1 MYNCS
6 FHVLLGNSI
15 TYGKKPEGGPKKNL
29 SGSVDMMTSENYTGF
44 FYAPLFPCGL
54 GLSHLS

>member
-15 TYGKKPEGGPKKNL
+15 ICGMKPEGAPMKNL
-29 SGSVDMMTSENYTGF
+29 SGSVDMMTSENDTGF
-44 FYAPLFPCGL
+44 FMHPCSPVG
-54 GLSHLS
+54 

>member
-29 SGSVDMMTSENYTGF
+29 SGSVDMMTRENYTGF
-44 FYAPLFPCGL
+44 FMHPCSPVG
-54 GLSHLS
+54 